1 LSISIILIILLTLV
15 RKERN
20 ELKERRSNFE
30 CGFHSQ
36 RNKNNQ
42 MSRQFF
48 IIAILFLIFDVEI
61 AFIIPIPLSESAEM
75 FIN

>member
-1 LSISIILIILLTLV
+1 LVIIILLSTL

-20 ELKERRSNFE
+20 ELKEGRANFE
-30 CGFHSQ
+30 CGFQSQ

-42 MSRQFF
+42 ISSQFF

-61 AFIIPIPLSESAEM
+61 AFIIPIPLSESSNLLA
-75 FIN
+75 N